1 MAMISIKAVKSNLN
15 KRYDKEFDKKYEE
28 YENKGNQITQ
38 ITKVIKVEKLIKK
51 IVIGFITGIVN
62 GLFGSGGGTIVVPAM
77 VLLLDLD
84 EHKAHATAISII
96 LPLTII
102 STFFYVK
109 NNYVDWNITWK
120 VIIGGMAGGYIG
132 AKLLNICP
140 ENFLRKVFG
149 GFMVFAAIRMLWR

>member
-1 MAMISIKAVKSNLN
+1 MI
-15 KRYDKEFDKKYEE
+15 
-28 YENKGNQITQ
+28 NKGNQNN
-38 ITKVIKVEKLIKK
+38 KNKKSNNNLIKK
-51 IVIGFITGIVN
+51 IIIGIITGIVN

-77 VLLLDLD
+77 VLWLDVE

-102 STFFYVK
+102 STFFYFK

-120 VIIGGMAGGYIG
+120 VIIGGIAGGYVG

-140 ENFLRKVFG
+140 ENILRKIFA
-149 GFMVFAAIRMLWR
+149 GFMIFAAIRMLWG